1 MSDADA
7 ERALRAYRALV
18 RIARHPE
25 REPAWPAIVADLADA
40 EAYYR
45 TMPRGTRT
53 AAQDRT
59 WDEILRIL
67 YG

>member
-1 MSDADA
+1 
-7 ERALRAYRALV
+7 V

-25 REPAWPAIVADLADA
+25 REPAWAAVMADLADA
-40 EAYYR
+40 EAWYR
-45 TMPRGTRT
+45 EMWPSERT

-59 WDEILRIL
+59 WDEILRVL

>member
-7 ERALRAYRALV
+7 ERSLRAYRALV
-18 RIARHPE
+18 RISRHPE
-25 REPAWPAIVADLADA
+25 REPAWPAIMADLADA
-40 EAYYR
+40 EAWYR
-45 TMPRGTRT
+45 GMTPSQRT

-59 WDEILRIL
+59 WDLILRVL

>member
-25 REPAWPAIVADLADA
+25 REPAWPAIVADLAGA

-45 TMPRGTRT
+45 GMAPKERT
-53 AAQDRT
+53 AVQDRT
-59 WDEILRIL
+59 WDEILRVL

>member
-7 ERALRAYRALV
+7 ERSLRAYRALV
-18 RIARHPE
+18 RISRHPE
-25 REPAWPAIVADLADA
+25 REPAWPAVMADLADA
-40 EAYYR
+40 EAWYR
-45 TMPRGTRT
+45 TMDRYART

-59 WDEILRIL
+59 WDEILRVL

>member
-1 MSDADA
+1 V
-7 ERALRAYRALV
+7 LRAYRELK

-53 AAQDRT
+53 PAQDRT